1 MLAMRNKRL
10 TSIFKGAQP
19 MDPISSNAVKPGSFL
34 QPVKTPEAAPNK
46 DAQAVAKVASVPLPK
61 SDVKASSQDLKEAA
75 ETAMK
80 DIQHFISSQASSV
93 RISKDHTS
101 GHMVVQL
108 VDPGT
113 GEVIRTLPSE
123 ELLRLARS
131 FEMLGNK
138 MVHQVA

>member
-1 MLAMRNKRL
+1 
-10 TSIFKGAQP
+10 
-19 MDPISSNAVKPGSFL
+19 MDAISNNAVNLGSL
-34 QPVKTPEAAPNK
+34 LSNVKAPVEATQMS
-46 DAQAVAKVASVPLPK
+46 DAKAVSKVASVPLPK
-61 SDVKASSQDLKEAA
+61 TNVRESSQEVRDAA

-80 DIQHFISSQASSV
+80 DIQHFISSQARSV
-93 RISKDHTS
+93 RISKDETS
-101 GHMVVQL
+101 GHMIVQL
-108 VDPGT
+108 VDPDT

>member
-1 MLAMRNKRL
+1 
-10 TSIFKGAQP
+10 
-19 MDPISSNAVKPGSFL
+19 MDAISNNAVNLGSML
-34 QPVKTPEAAPNK
+34 SNVRLPVEASKTS
-46 DAQAVAKVASVPLPK
+46 DAKAVSKVASVPLPK
-61 SDVKASSQDLKEAA
+61 TNVKESSQELRDAA

-93 RISKDHTS
+93 RISKDQTS

>member
-1 MLAMRNKRL
+1 
-10 TSIFKGAQP
+10 
-19 MDPISSNAVKPGSFL
+19 MDAISNNAVNLGSMLSYVKPPIDVAQVS
-34 QPVKTPEAAPNK
+34 
-46 DAQAVAKVASVPLPK
+46 DAKAVSKVASVPLPK
-61 SDVKASSQDLKEAA
+61 TNVRESGQEVRDAA

-93 RISKDHTS
+93 RISKDESS
-101 GHMVVQL
+101 GHMIVQL
-108 VDPGT
+108 VDPDT

-138 MVHQVA
+138 LVHQVA

>member
-1 MLAMRNKRL
+1 
-10 TSIFKGAQP
+10 
-19 MDPISSNAVKPGSFL
+19 MDAISSNAVNLGSL
-34 QPVKTPEAAPNK
+34 LSNVKAPVDTAQLS
-46 DAQAVAKVASVPLPK
+46 DAKAVSKVASVPLPTTN
-61 SDVKASSQDLKEAA
+61 VKESSQEVRDAA

-80 DIQHFISSQASSV
+80 DIQHFISSQARSV
-93 RISKDHTS
+93 RISKDETS
-101 GHMVVQL
+101 GHMIVQL
-108 VDPGT
+108 VDPDT

>member
-1 MLAMRNKRL
+1 
-10 TSIFKGAQP
+10 
-19 MDPISSNAVKPGSFL
+19 MDAISSNAVNLGSL
-34 QPVKTPEAAPNK
+34 LSNVKAPVDTAQLS
-46 DAQAVAKVASVPLPK
+46 DAKAVSKVASVPLPK
-61 SDVKASSQDLKEAA
+61 TNVKEASQEVRDA
-75 ETAMK
+75 ADTAMK

-93 RISKDHTS
+93 RISKDETS
-101 GHMVVQL
+101 GHMIVQL
-108 VDPGT
+108 VDPNS

>member
-1 MLAMRNKRL
+1 
-10 TSIFKGAQP
+10 
-19 MDPISSNAVKPGSFL
+19 MDAISNNAVNMGSLFSNVKA
-34 QPVKTPEAAPNK
+34 PVDT
-46 DAQAVAKVASVPLPK
+46 AQAKDVSAISQVPIVPLPK
-61 SDVKASSQDLKEAA
+61 TTVRESSQEVRDAA

-93 RISKDHTS
+93 RISKDENS
-101 GHMVVQL
+101 GHMIVQL
-108 VDPGT
+108 VDPNT

>member
-1 MLAMRNKRL
+1 
-10 TSIFKGAQP
+10 
-19 MDPISSNAVKPGSFL
+19 MDAISNNAVNLGSMLPNVKPSAEVT
-34 QPVKTPEAAPNK
+34 QTS
-46 DAQAVAKVASVPLPK
+46 DAKAVSKVASVPLPK
-61 SDVKASSQDLKEAA
+61 TNVKEASQELRDAA

-93 RISKDHTS
+93 RISKDQTS

-108 VDPGT
+108 VDPST

>member
-1 MLAMRNKRL
+1 
-10 TSIFKGAQP
+10 

-34 QPVKTPEAAPNK
+34 QTLTPPASAPNK
-46 DAQAVAKVASVPLPK
+46 DAEAVAKVASVPLPK
-61 SDVKASSQDLKEAA
+61 SDVKASSQDLREAA

-93 RISKDHTS
+93 RISKDETS
-101 GHMVVQL
+101 GHMIVQL
-108 VDPGT
+108 VDPNS

-138 MVHQVA
+138 MVHQSA

>member
-1 MLAMRNKRL
+1 
-10 TSIFKGAQP
+10 
-19 MDPISSNAVKPGSFL
+19 MDPISANAVKLGSFV
-34 QPVKTPEAAPNK
+34 PNVKTSEPASNK
-46 DAQAVAKVASVPLPK
+46 DAEVVAKVASVPLPK
-61 SDVKASSQDLKEAA
+61 SDVKASSQELKEAA

-93 RISKDHTS
+93 RITKDETS
-101 GHMVVQL
+101 GHMVVKL
-108 VDPGT
+108 VDPNT

-123 ELLRLARS
+123 ELLRIAHS

>member
-1 MLAMRNKRL
+1 LR
-10 TSIFKGAQP
+10 IFEGEKP
-19 MDPISSNAVKPGSFL
+19 MDAISNNAVSLGSL
-34 QPVKTPEAAPNK
+34 MSNIKAPSEAAPTS
-46 DAQAVAKVASVPLPK
+46 DAKAVSKVASVPLPK
-61 SDVKASSQDLKEAA
+61 TNVKESSQEMREAA

-80 DIQHFISSQASSV
+80 DIQHFISSQARSV
-93 RISKDHTS
+93 RISKDESS
-101 GHMVVQL
+101 GHMIVQL
-108 VDPGT
+108 VDPSS

>member
-1 MLAMRNKRL
+1 
-10 TSIFKGAQP
+10 
-19 MDPISSNAVKPGSFL
+19 MDAISNNAVNMGSVFSN
-34 QPVKTPEAAPNK
+34 VTPTVEVIQTN
-46 DAQAVAKVASVPLPK
+46 DAKAVSKVANVPLPK
-61 SDVKASSQDLKEAA
+61 INVQESSKEIKEAA
-75 ETAMK
+75 ESAMK

-93 RISKDHTS
+93 RISKDKAS

-138 MVHQVA
+138 MVNQVA

>member
-1 MLAMRNKRL
+1 MDAISKNVVSLGSMLLK
-10 TSIFKGAQP
+10 I
-19 MDPISSNAVKPGSFL
+19 
-34 QPVKTPEAAPNK
+34 KTPSEAAPIS
-46 DAQAVAKVASVPLPK
+46 DAEAVSRVAGVPLPNTN
-61 SDVKASSQDLKEAA
+61 VKESSQELKDAA

-80 DIQHFISSQASSV
+80 DIQHFISSQARSV
-93 RISKDHTS
+93 RISKDENS
-101 GHMVVQL
+101 GHMIVQL

>member
-1 MLAMRNKRL
+1 
-10 TSIFKGAQP
+10 
-19 MDPISSNAVKPGSFL
+19 MDAISNNAVNLGSL
-34 QPVKTPEAAPNK
+34 LSNVKAPVDTAQTS
-46 DAQAVAKVASVPLPK
+46 DAKAVSKVASVPLPK
-61 SDVKASSQDLKEAA
+61 TNVKESSQEMREAA

-80 DIQHFISSQASSV
+80 DIQHFISSQARSV
-93 RISKDHTS
+93 RISKDETS
-101 GHMVVQL
+101 GHMIVQL
-108 VDPGT
+108 VDPGS

>member
-1 MLAMRNKRL
+1 MDAISNNVVSLG
-10 TSIFKGAQP
+10 SILSKIKSPTETA
-19 MDPISSNAVKPGSFL
+19 PISDAEAVSR
-34 QPVKTPEAAPNK
+34 
-46 DAQAVAKVASVPLPK
+46 VASVPLPTTN
-61 SDVKASSQDLKEAA
+61 VKESSQDLKDAA
-75 ETAMK
+75 DTAMK
-80 DIQHFISSQASSV
+80 DIQHFISSQARSV
-93 RISKDHTS
+93 RISKDETS
-101 GHMVVQL
+101 GHMIVQL

>member
-1 MLAMRNKRL
+1 M
-10 TSIFKGAQP
+10 
-19 MDPISSNAVKPGSFL
+19 
-34 QPVKTPEAAPNK
+34 
-46 DAQAVAKVASVPLPK
+46 PK
-61 SDVKASSQDLKEAA
+61 SDVKAASQDLKDAS

-93 RISKDHTS
+93 RVTKDETS
-101 GHMVVQL
+101 GHMVVKL
-108 VDPGT
+108 VDPNT

-138 MVHQVA
+138 MVHQTA

>member
-1 MLAMRNKRL
+1 
-10 TSIFKGAQP
+10 
-19 MDPISSNAVKPGSFL
+19 MDAISSNAVNLGSL
-34 QPVKTPEAAPNK
+34 LSNVKAPVDTSQLS
-46 DAQAVAKVASVPLPK
+46 DAKAVSKVASVPLPK
-61 SDVKASSQDLKEAA
+61 TNVKESSQEVRDAA

-80 DIQHFISSQASSV
+80 DIQHFISSQARSV
-93 RISKDHTS
+93 RISKDETS
-101 GHMVVQL
+101 GHMIVQL
-108 VDPGT
+108 VDPDT

>member
-1 MLAMRNKRL
+1 
-10 TSIFKGAQP
+10 
-19 MDPISSNAVKPGSFL
+19 MDAISNNAVNLGSL
-34 QPVKTPEAAPNK
+34 LSNVKAPVESAQMG
-46 DAQAVAKVASVPLPK
+46 DAKAVSKVASVPLPK
-61 SDVKASSQDLKEAA
+61 TNVRESSQEVRDAA

-80 DIQHFISSQASSV
+80 DIQHFISSQARSV
-93 RISKDHTS
+93 RISKDETS
-101 GHMVVQL
+101 GHMIVQL
-108 VDPGT
+108 VDPDT

>member
-1 MLAMRNKRL
+1 MDAISNHAVNLGSML
-10 TSIFKGAQP
+10 
-19 MDPISSNAVKPGSFL
+19 SNVKA
-34 QPVKTPEAAPNK
+34 PVETAATN
-46 DAQAVAKVASVPLPK
+46 DAKEVSKVASVPLPT
-61 SDVKASSQDLKEAA
+61 SNVKEAIQEVRNAA

-93 RISKDHTS
+93 RIHKDESS
-101 GHMVVQL
+101 GHMIVQL
-108 VDPGT
+108 VDPNT

>member
-1 MLAMRNKRL
+1 
-10 TSIFKGAQP
+10 
-19 MDPISSNAVKPGSFL
+19 MDAISKNAVNLGSL
-34 QPVKTPEAAPNK
+34 LSNVKAPVDTTQTS
-46 DAQAVAKVASVPLPK
+46 DAKVVSKVASVPLPK
-61 SDVKASSQDLKEAA
+61 TNVKESSQEVRDAA

-80 DIQHFISSQASSV
+80 DIQHFISSQARSV
-93 RISKDHTS
+93 RISKDETS
-101 GHMVVQL
+101 GHMIVQL
-108 VDPGT
+108 VDPDT

>member
-1 MLAMRNKRL
+1 
-10 TSIFKGAQP
+10 
-19 MDPISSNAVKPGSFL
+19 MDAISNNAVNLGSML
-34 QPVKTPEAAPNK
+34 SKIKSPTETAPTSDAEA
-46 DAQAVAKVASVPLPK
+46 VSRVASVPLLK
-61 SDVKASSQDLKEAA
+61 TNVKESSQELRDAA
-75 ETAMK
+75 DTAMK
-80 DIQHFISSQASSV
+80 DIQHFISSQARSV
-93 RISKDHTS
+93 RISKDETS
-101 GHMVVQL
+101 GHMIVQL

>member
-1 MLAMRNKRL
+1 MDAISNKVVSL
-10 TSIFKGAQP
+10 ESVF
-19 MDPISSNAVKPGSFL
+19 SNIKP
-34 QPVKTPEAAPNK
+34 PVEAAPIT
-46 DAQAVAKVASVPLPK
+46 DAEAVSRVASVPLPK
-61 SDVKASSQDLKEAA
+61 TNVKESSQELKEAA
-75 ETAMK
+75 DTAMK
-80 DIQHFISSQASSV
+80 DIQHFISSQARSV
-93 RISKDHTS
+93 RISKDETS
-101 GHMVVQL
+101 GHMIVQL